1 MKAIQYTIR
10 GVAPEF
16 DRRLRR
22 RARESEGSFNAF
34 LLQLLHQ
41 GMGESESPGHPFDN
55 GLSAFSGTWV
65 EDPETDR
72 ALDDQ
77 RRIDGE
83 LWQ

>member
-22 RARESEGSFNAF
+22 RARESAGSFNAF
-34 LLQLLHQ
+34 LLQLLHL
-41 GMGESESPGHPFDN
+41 GMGESSEKPFDN
-55 GLSAFSGTWV
+55 GLSSFSGSWV

-72 ALDDQ
+72 ALDEQ
-77 RRIDGE
+77 RRIDAE